1 MANRFVPGF
10 LGPDLVL
17 VGLLGLWTTV
27 SGFQGIPGSAGGVDG
42 PLALLYSGVVLVA
55 IGLPAVLFAP
65 GYALV
70 AALFP
75 RGAFGLREAE
85 AHRELTVGERLALA
99 VGLSVCVVPLL
110 GLALNFSP
118 LLIEP
123 ATYLSVIGVTT
134 VALTVVAAV
143 RRQMTSP
150 QERFEPALLA
160 RASEA
165 VGSARMASG
174 TTLLVVAGLVVVG
187 ASIGATAVT
196 TNSGEE
202 FTEFYLST
210 PGLEQPAGEGEAFTD
225 QLALGES
232 AEITVGITNQEG
244 EDVTYTVVVLLQSLD
259 GGEVQDEH
267 RLDTLVVP
275 VAQGETVEQ
284 RHTMTPVV
292 AGENL
297 RVTYLLFEGPV
308 PSGTQPSESE
318 AYRHVHIWV
327 TVTE

>member
-1 MANRFVPGF
+1 MANRYVPGF
-10 LGPDLVL
+10 LGSDLVL

-27 SGFQGIPGSAGGVDG
+27 SGLQGIPGTTGGADG
-42 PLALLYSGVVLVA
+42 ALALLYSGVVLVA

-65 GYALV
+65 GYAVV

-75 RGAFGLREAE
+75 RGAFGLRGAD
-85 AHRELTVGERLALA
+85 ARRELTALERLVLA

-110 GLALNFSP
+110 GLALNLSP
-118 LLIEP
+118 LLITP
-123 ATYLSVIGVTT
+123 AGYLSIIGLTT
-134 VALTVVAAV
+134 VALTLLAAV
-143 RRQMTSP
+143 RRGMTSP
-150 QERFEPALLA
+150 QERFDPALLA

-210 PGLEQPAGEGEAFTD
+210 PGLEQPAGEGEAYPD
-225 QLALGES
+225 QIALGES
-232 AEITVGITNQEG
+232 VDLTVGITNQEG
-244 EDVTYTVVVLLQSLD
+244 EDVTYTVVVMLQSLD
-259 GGEVQDEH
+259 GGEVQDEY

-275 VAQGETVEQ
+275 VSAGETVEQ
-284 RHTMTPVV
+284 PHAVTPVV

-297 RVTYLLFEGPV
+297 RVSYLLFEGPV
-308 PSGTQPSESE
+308 PSGTQPSEAA